1 MSRSRIITLFTI
13 LFVVAGVLFAV
24 YEKREYTKRLEE
36 IKQESAEVKKIAA
49 LKTLWSAKGMQKR
62 LRTLFSRV
70 PKEKIERLKI
80 ERNKA
85 DIKINSLNEKEIN
98 YLLTKLAMLPLSFK
112 KLNVVKSGNQFVL
125 ETLCVW

>member
-1 MSRSRIITLFTI
+1 MSRSRIVTLLAI
-13 LFVVAGVLFAV
+13 LFVVAGIFFAL

-36 IKQESAEVKKIAA
+36 IKQESAEVEKIVA

-62 LRTLFSRV
+62 LKTLFSRV
-70 PKEKIERLKI
+70 PKEKIERLKL

-85 DIKINSLNEKEIN
+85 DIKINSLDEKEIN

-112 KLNVVKSGNQFVL
+112 KLTVAKSGNQFIL

>member
-1 MSRSRIITLFTI
+1 MSRSRIVTLLAI
-13 LFVVAGVLFAV
+13 LFVVAGIFFAV

-36 IKQESAEVKKIAA
+36 IKQESAEVKKIVA

-62 LRTLFSRV
+62 LKTLFSRV
-70 PKEKIERLKI
+70 PKEKIERLKL

-85 DIKINSLNEKEIN
+85 DIKINSLDEKEIN

-112 KLNVVKSGNQFVL
+112 KLTVVKGGNHFIL

>member
-1 MSRSRIITLFTI
+1 MSRGKIITLLAI
-13 LFVVAGVLFAV
+13 LFMVGGVFFSI
-24 YEKREYTKRLEE
+24 YEKREYTKHLEMV
-36 IKQESAEVKKIAA
+36 KQESADVKKIAA

-62 LRTLFSRV
+62 LHTLFNRV

-85 DIKINSLNEKEIN
+85 DIKINSLSDREMN
-98 YLLTKLAMLPLSFK
+98 YLLSKLAMLPLSFK
-112 KLNVVKSGNQFVL
+112 KLTIVKSGNSFIL

>member
-1 MSRSRIITLFTI
+1 MSRSRIVTLLAI
-13 LFVVAGVLFAV
+13 LFVVAGIFFAV

-36 IKQESAEVKKIAA
+36 IKQESAEVKKIVA

-62 LRTLFSRV
+62 LKTLFSRV
-70 PKEKIERLKI
+70 PKEKIERLKL

-85 DIKINSLNEKEIN
+85 DIKINSLDEKEIN

-112 KLNVVKSGNQFVL
+112 KLTVAKSGNQFIL